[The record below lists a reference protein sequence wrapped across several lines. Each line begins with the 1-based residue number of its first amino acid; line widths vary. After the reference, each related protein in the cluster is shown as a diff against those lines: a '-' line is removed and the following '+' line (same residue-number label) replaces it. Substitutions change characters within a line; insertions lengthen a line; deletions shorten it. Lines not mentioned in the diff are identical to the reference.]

1 MLTADVRT
9 GKTQILTE
17 EIAEEEARLNGSAV
31 PRAIDDDF
39 DGDDR
44 AHEARIVT
52 QVTTGNDRSRWVTT
66 GSRLCPPAAP
76 SEPGAAVWRSSGL
89 VSLARRSFRRPRREL
104 P

>member
-1 MLTADVRT
+1 MLATDVRT

-39 DGDDR
+39 DGDNR

-52 QVTTGNDRSRWVTT
+52 QVTTGNDRSRRFPVLSARGPERTRGRGLALQWV
-66 GSRLCPPAAP
+66 G
-76 SEPGAAVWRSSGL
+76 
-89 VSLARRSFRRPRREL
+89 
-104 P
+104 